1 MKEFYKKHKKTL
13 LTLALVGLVIFLSAC
28 GRTDAIGPESE
39 GFWDGTIIYN
49 LSRFILWLSE
59 FLGGSYGAA
68 IIAFTAL
75 GQILLLPL
83 TKYQQESMEKSQSI
97 QPEMKALQEKYSA
110 RDEETQAKLAEETKK
125 LQNEAGVNPLM
136 GCLPLLVQMPIFI
149 ALFQTVTRTPELANG
164 NFLWM
169 ELGNPDP
176 YYILPILAA
185 GFTFLNTWLTQYGN
199 PNASQGKGMLF
210 IMPIMIF
217 FFTFRVSSSLALYFV
232 TSNVTRVIITLFTNN
247 PFKKRAK
254 IEEQEL
260 EKEEEER
267 RRRRALNKARRT
279 GRSVKK

>member
-39 GFWDGTIIYN
+39 GFWDGLIIYN

-68 IIAFTAL
+68 IIVFTAL

-83 TKYQQESMEKSQSI
+83 TKYQQETMEKSQNI

-110 RDEETQAKLAEETKK
+110 QDEETQAKLAEETKK
-125 LQNEAGVNPLM
+125 LQDEAGVNPLA
-136 GCLPLLVQMPIFI
+136 GCLPLLIQMPIFI

-176 YYILPILAA
+176 YYILP
-185 GFTFLNTWLTQYGN
+185 
-199 PNASQGKGMLF
+199 
-210 IMPIMIF
+210 
-217 FFTFRVSSSLALYFV
+217 VLALV
-232 TSNVTRVIITLFTNN
+232 L
-247 PFKKRAK
+247 PF
-254 IEEQEL
+254 
-260 EKEEEER
+260 
-267 RRRRALNKARRT
+267 
-279 GRSVKK
+279 